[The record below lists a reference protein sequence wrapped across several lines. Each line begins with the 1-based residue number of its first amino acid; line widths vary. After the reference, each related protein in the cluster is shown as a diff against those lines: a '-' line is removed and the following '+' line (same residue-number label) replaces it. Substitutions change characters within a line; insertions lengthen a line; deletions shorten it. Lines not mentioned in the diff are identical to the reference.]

1 MNKRILIEKTG
12 NRTRVAVTCKS
23 DLIEYDESSPQAY
36 IRAKNTIYNA
46 VIKSIRPE
54 LGAAFVQ
61 YVDNQDGNTK
71 DGFLPFSNISSTYF
85 SKQATSPSE
94 SEIGKLIK
102 TGQKI
107 LVQIKKDQLHHESK
121 GAALTT
127 FISLAGTY
135 LVLLPLNQKQGISR
149 KADTSQRDL
158 IRETLK
164 NIQVDESMGIIIRT
178 AGISAKPE
186 ELEWDY
192 KALLQQWTSI
202 QEAHNSQS
210 APCLIHEDENIVT
223 RMVRD
228 NMSSKTEKIIC
239 NDKDIFNQ
247 IQAYLQNIRPEYLDN
262 DILEFYD
269 HELMFDHYSLEEQVE
284 SIFHVRTSLPSGGQI
299 VMHGTEAG
307 YMIDVN
313 SSKSTFG
320 SNVEE
325 SALNTNKQAA
335 IKIADLL
342 RLRDVSGIIYI
353 DFIDMGN
360 EENRLTIEKL
370 FADRCSLDRANVKH
384 EPISLLTGCMPVL
397 RQGLGT
403 VFFKSSLEP
412 VQHDEAIIIGKRRS
426 VVSYSNYLLCVVE
439 KSATQKTDVIQ
450 VQLPV
455 DVATYM
461 LNELRGTIHNIESK
475 HNVTVKIIPNEN
487 FTHRR
492 YILKRFHKEESENTI
507 HSHNLI
513 AQAPEEKDW
522 ISSPKH
528 QTPHVSRRASP
539 LPRTPNK
546 AGVISS
552 IWESIFGKEKPKRPQ
567 STSRKSS
574 SQRSTRGNRSTSGQ
588 RTRRN
593 DSRAPYDSGR
603 KRPERARHAQS
614 SDSTHKHRSESSEEK
629 NFNNMSLDSSSNP
642 VKKYGT
648 RPNRSSHANR
658 RRGPS
663 SPHSRTRKAS
673 PRSGNAE
680 SADTHISKF
689 DDD

>member
-23 DLIEYDESSPQAY
+23 DLIEYDEASPQAY

-71 DGFLPFSNISSTYF
+71 DGFLPFANISSTYF
-85 SKQATSPSE
+85 SSQASTPSE

-149 KADTSQRDL
+149 KADTTQRDL

-202 QEAHNSQS
+202 QDAHKSQS

-223 RMVRD
+223 RVVRD
-228 NMSSKTEKIIC
+228 NMSNKTEKIIC
-239 NDKDIFNQ
+239 NDKEIFNQ
-247 IQAYLQNIRPEYLDN
+247 VQAYLQNIRPEYLEN

-269 HELMFDHYSLEEQVE
+269 HELMFDHYSIEEQVE

-353 DFIDMGN
+353 DFIDMSL

-370 FADRCSLDRANVKH
+370 FAERCSLDRANVKH

-412 VQHDEAIIIGKRRS
+412 VQNDEAIIIGKRRS
-426 VVSYSNYLLCVVE
+426 VVSYSNYIICVIE
-439 KSATQKTDVIQ
+439 KSAAQKTDVVQ

-461 LNELRGTIHNIESK
+461 LNELRGSIHNIESK

-492 YILKRFHKEESENTI
+492 YILKRFHNEESGSPQY
-507 HSHNLI
+507 SHNLI
-513 AQAPEEKDW
+513 SQQAEEKEW

-539 LPRTPNK
+539 PRTTPK
-546 AGVISS
+546 TGVISS
-552 IWESIFGKEKPKRPQ
+552 IWESIFGKDSSKKPQ
-567 STSRKSS
+567 SSSRRHSPSK
-574 SQRSTRGNRSTSGQ
+574 STRGNRNATGHRS
-588 RTRRN
+588 RRH
-593 DSRAPYDSGR
+593 DSRSSHDGGR
-603 KRPERARHAQS
+603 KRPERSRYPQA
-614 SDSTHKHRSESSEEK
+614 SDSPNKARSENTEEK
-629 NFNNMSLDSSSNP
+629 NFNNMSLDSSANPIKKHGVRSNR
-642 VKKYGT
+642 G
-648 RPNRSSHANR
+648 SHGNR
-658 RRGPS
+658 RRGPA
-663 SPHSRTRKAS
+663 SPQTRARKAS
-673 PRSGNAE
+673 QRSGNTESAE
-680 SADTHISKF
+680 SHISKF